1 MAIARDRKKLL
12 YKIAKSYYEDGL
24 TQGQIGKRFGI
35 SRIKVSRLLQQ
46 ARAEKLVQITVASQ
60 ESSNADL
67 ERELEAQ
74 YGLDEAVIVSAS
86 SNDKSATT
94 RELGPAAVECLLR
107 CLQGN
112 EVLSVS
118 WGSTLLSVVDSLP
131 IKPWPEMTVV
141 QMMGGLGRPEAEVHG
156 NDIARRMAQAFEARP
171 RMLSAPGIV
180 ASKLVRDALL
190 ADPQISV
197 LRDNTETVGTN
208 NDWGEDPNAER
219 TSEVAAFFNITLE
232 AQDAA
237 MVRTL
242 GAGLYTVVV
251 TGADG
256 GTGITRVGAA
266 DVSDVPSDTE
276 PPPVAGSCDGLITDA
291 FYTSIAGQLDDGIT
305 RVETDQIIGCEGVDD
320 VDPALGEEIR
330 TYTDTINSTAIWV
343 YFFGDVSFDSEFID
357 SSASE

>member
-1 MAIARDRKKLL
+1 MRQHTILKQASAAALGMLL
-12 YKIAKSYYEDGL
+12 SATAGSAEITEEFTRAFSGDGL
-24 TQGQIGKRFGI
+24 QRIQLIFRIEGEGTSEYAIFAQGP
-35 SRIKVSRLLQQ
+35 S
-46 ARAEKLVQITVASQ
+46 LVNEGV
-60 ESSNADL
+60 D
-67 ERELEAQ
+67 
-74 YGLDEAVIVSAS
+74 
-86 SNDKSATT
+86 AT
-94 RELGPAAVECLLR
+94 
-107 CLQGN
+107 
-112 EVLSVS
+112 EV
-118 WGSTLLSVVDSLP
+118 
-131 IKPWPEMTVV
+131 
-141 QMMGGLGRPEAEVHG
+141 
-156 NDIARRMAQAFEARP
+156 
-171 RMLSAPGIV
+171 
-180 ASKLVRDALL
+180 L

-208 NDWGEDPNAER
+208 NDWGDDPNAER